1 VSYLGIIPALRPWSF
16 LFALFA
22 TLFAS
27 EVLAQ
32 EDFLA
37 GTRFQPVER
46 RHRITAVFARG
57 SATLEVER
65 TFYNP
70 GERPDQVLLYLGT
83 PEGGVATRL
92 RTLGSDGGRPRWFEG
107 ELMEAEAAA
116 AKYQELTGLGG
127 FTPKDPALLSWRS
140 PRQLLLQV
148 FPCFAKQN
156 KVVSY
161 TFVVPAPYRNG
172 AYELQLPQLG
182 LEGRSA
188 VFTFRPENAADAL
201 FLGDRRLA
209 PGTEV
214 IAELSDDQ
222 DQKVVRLLPYR
233 PPSIDGELAVAD
245 AGLGRSSTP
254 DRWPCV
260 DREPQRPRLP

>member
-1 VSYLGIIPALRPWSF
+1 
-16 LFALFA
+16 
-22 TLFAS
+22 
-27 EVLAQ
+27 
-32 EDFLA
+32 
-37 GTRFQPVER
+37 
-46 RHRITAVFARG
+46 
-57 SATLEVER
+57 
-65 TFYNP
+65 
-70 GERPDQVLLYLGT
+70 
-83 PEGGVATRL
+83 
-92 RTLGSDGGRPRWFEG
+92 
-107 ELMEAEAAA
+107 MEAEAAA